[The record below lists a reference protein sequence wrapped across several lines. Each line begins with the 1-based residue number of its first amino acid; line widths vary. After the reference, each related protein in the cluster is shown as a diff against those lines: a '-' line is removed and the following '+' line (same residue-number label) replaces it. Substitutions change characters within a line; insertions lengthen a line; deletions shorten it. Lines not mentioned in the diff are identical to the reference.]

1 MAKILTNFWSFPE
14 ALEHLLV
21 LWIVQVLSNNQ
32 GNIFLQVAYFFLHH
46 GTIKGRPSLMGVM
59 LDFQLVLLHASTFCN
74 SEACFRKKFFPKLSD
89 FVKIPQFL
97 KISKISIL
105 CLHFWKSILNHRKPS
120 KIKIFFQKINTKTRR
135 FLLCDQTQL
144 MVSWSW
150 DSQPE
155 NLAGV

>member
-1 MAKILTNFWSFPE
+1 MSV
-14 ALEHLLV
+14 LEKGWLMRKLIFKYLLNV
-21 LWIVQVLSNNQ
+21 MFGYTIFSNL
-32 GNIFLQVAYFFLHH
+32 FLD
-46 GTIKGRPSLMGVM
+46 IRPSLMGVM
-59 LDFQLVLLHASTFCN
+59 LDFQLVLLYASMFCN

-89 FVKIPQFL
+89 FVKIRQFL
-97 KISKISIL
+97 KISKISKL

-120 KIKIFFQKINTKTRR
+120 RIKIFFRKINTKTRR
-135 FLLCDQTQL
+135 FLLCDQTEL